1 MNAAEP
7 GHRQLQHEVARVVA
21 GAECLYT
28 RQQVEAA
35 LDRMAADV
43 AERLQDADPVL
54 LCVMLGGLVTTGM
67 LATRLGFPVQI
78 DYVHVGRYADRTR
91 GGELVW
97 HRRPTLDLAGRTVLI
112 VDDIL
117 DEGHTLAELQA
128 FCTDQGV
135 ERAWSAVLTEKRHGR
150 RLPGI
155 RADFVG
161 LEVADRYVFGYG
173 MDYKGYLRNMPGIF
187 AVAGHREAGQ

>member
-1 MNAAEP
+1 MNAAEQ
-7 GHRQLQHEVARVVA
+7 GHWQLQQEVARVAA

-35 LDRMAADV
+35 LDLMAADV
-43 AERLQDADPVL
+43 AERLQDSDPIL
-54 LCVMLGGLVTTGM
+54 LCVMLGGLVTTGL

-78 DYVHVGRYADRTR
+78 DYLHVGRYADKTR

-97 HRRPTLDLAGRTVLI
+97 YRRPSLDLAGRSVLI

-117 DEGHTLAELQA
+117 DEGCTLAALQA

-135 ERAWSAVLTEKRHGR
+135 GRAWSAVLTEKRHDR

-187 AVAGHREAGQ
+187 AVGER